1 MKLKSFGCSLIYG
14 NELSDD
20 QGCPSQLTWP
30 SLLAKKLKLQY
41 ECYAQ
46 PGCGNLQVLE
56 QILNQSIVNEP
67 SIFVVG
73 WSWIDRFDYR
83 VNTPGIDSWKTIT
96 PGDNSKLAGT
106 YYRELS
112 SEFRDKFS
120 TLIYIKTAID
130 TLKQQNIRFIMT
142 YMDPWLFEQRWHVT
156 PAILDLQKQV
166 LPHMTRFEGKNFLDW
181 SRQHGYPEGVKWHP
195 LDQAHDAAADY
206 MIKFFDKQKTINTA
220 QLD

>member
-1 MKLKSFGCSLIYG
+1 MKLKSFGCSLIFG

-20 QGCPSQLTWP
+20 HGYPSKLTWP
-30 SLLAKKLKLQY
+30 ALLSKKLELEY
-41 ECYAQ
+41 ECHAR
-46 PGCGNLQVLE
+46 PGCGNLQILE
-56 QILNQSIVNEP
+56 QVLNQSIANDP
-67 SIFVVG
+67 AIFVVG

-83 VNTPGIDSWKTIT
+83 INTPGIDRWETIT
-96 PGDNSKLAGT
+96 SGNNSKLAKT
-106 YYRELS
+106 YYRDLS

-166 LPHMTRFEGKNFLDW
+166 LPYMTTFEGKNFLDW
-181 SRQHGYPEGVKWHP
+181 SRDHGYPEGVNWHP

-220 QLD
+220 QLN

>member
-14 NELSDD
+14 SELTDD
-20 QGCPSQLTWP
+20 RGCPSQLTWP
-30 SLLAKKLKLQY
+30 ALLSKKLELEY
-41 ECYAQ
+41 ECYAR
-46 PGCGNLQVLE
+46 PGCGNLQILE
-56 QILNQSIVNEP
+56 QVLNQSISNEP

-83 VNTPGIDSWKTIT
+83 VNTPGIDSWETIT
-96 PGDNSKLAGT
+96 PGDNSKLAKT
-106 YYRELS
+106 YYRDLS

-166 LPHMTRFEGKNFLDW
+166 LPHMTTFEGKNFLDW
-181 SRQHGYPEGVKWHP
+181 SRHHGYPEGLKWHP
-195 LDQAHDAAADY
+195 LDQAHDAAAQY
-206 MIKFFDKQKTINTA
+206 ITKISNIKI
-220 QLD
+220 LEIV

>member
-14 NELSDD
+14 SELTDD
-20 QGCPSQLTWP
+20 HGRPSQLTWP
-30 SLLAKKLKLQY
+30 ALLAKKLELEY
-41 ECYAQ
+41 ECYAR
-46 PGCGNLQVLE
+46 PGCGNLQILE

-83 VNTPGIDSWKTIT
+83 VNTPGIDSWETIT
-96 PGDNSKLAGT
+96 PGDNSKLAKT
-106 YYRELS
+106 YYRDLS

-166 LPHMTRFEGKNFLDW
+166 LPHMTTFEGKNFLDW
-181 SRQHGYPEGVKWHP
+181 SRHHGYPEGLKWHP
-195 LDQAHDAAADY
+195 LDQAHDAAAQY
-206 MIKFFDKQKTINTA
+206 ITKISNIKI
-220 QLD
+220 LEIV